1 MSTGGTREGNILLV
15 PSEGVVRGRLRK
27 NVGNHRDVVGVV
39 AANDRIGLDG
49 KRRVRVD
56 RNRVGEGHDGLTTSS
71 RLLDGNFIDVNRRIV
86 ADSMRGLGENSADSV
101 RNDFAVSVPCEDL
114 TTRNTTVNGSC
125 EGHRTTVAQSIGCGQ
140 IVGERNGRISIDGH
154 INRVARSLAE
164 RVELLSSEGVS
175 MSAFRRNNRVCQ
187 GGGTGN
193 QVAVVIPLVLHVR
206 SVPVV
211 QVGSQRDF
219 TTDANRVFGSDNVHD
234 GNGVNIDYGLSRSL
248 ATVFVHQGDAEV
260 VRIISVILGQRD
272 CVEMSTGSTRDHS
285 IVLKPSEGVV
295 RGRLRIDM
303 SNHRDVVSS
312 IATNDRICFDSK
324 RRIRVNNNRVGK
336 GHDGLTTVGRLL
348 DGHFIDIDSR
358 IVADSVRGLC
368 EDSADSVRNDFAVS
382 VPCEDLTTGNTTFNS
397 SREGHRT
404 TVAQSSGSRQIAG
417 DINGRIRIDNNQN
430 GVDVMTLGSGL
441 DNFNTNLRG
450 VCINSSISTGVST
463 RNIVTIR
470 SVSIEIGRLA
480 TRITNDKG
488 VDTVSDFIP
497 LINNVLSVRINQVGS
512 QSDFTALTNLSLSSR
527 DIHIR
532 NRKDIDEIFSRT
544 CCATGRNTFSLNFNN
559 ESVRLIAR
567 IPVFSIELVITKR
580 VSHVVSKHSAFI
592 PCVVQQTDISTNG
605 IGIGLQEDRV
615 GSANKLVTR
624 DHNGRVRIDGES
636 SGGGRCGNATGH
648 RCGNS
653 DRINI
658 LLRVV
663 VNSNR
668 RIIDGLCNSTRH
680 QDSISVPCINIVVR
694 SRSVS
699 IEISCNHDLSA
710 LANNGVRQGDRSDNR
725 IRMNSNCEELAGS
738 STMRIQLQCREL
750 VVVSSEFSRRHRV
763 GQVSSTIDRIVTLV
777 PLILH
782 VRGVPVVE
790 VSRQSNCTTN
800 ANIGVSSS
808 DVDDRNRVNINLSFS
823 NSLAT
828 IIVHQRDAE
837 VIRIVSVSLRK
848 DQSVEMHSS
857 STREGNIVLKPV
869 ECVRSGGSR
878 RNMSKQLDIVSTIT
892 ANNRI
897 GFDGNRR
904 IRVNDNSVNEGQ
916 DRNTTGVALRNRNF
930 VCVSGRITIDS
941 LREVNQCVTR
951 DILNQFTISEPGE
964 NLSASNT
971 TLDGS
976 NNLDGLAFANLMV
989 SRNVGGNNHN
999 RIIDHTNGNRVAVTT
1014 VVHIVLAGLQQV
1026 RDFNNVV
1033 SGRVHLEGLI
1043 RKSTTRQQ
1051 IDRGNMVSIPL
1062 VGKHRIIVIVDTS
1075 LQLDFTTVTNHSVG
1089 SQNVHNRSIVNFNHK
1104 RITERRATIT
1114 IGHLDQIGVR
1124 IQVSRLN
1131 VLSQQVTID
1140 GRADDLLTVTIERV
1154 GSIGI
1159 NCTVNVCEESQVD
1172 VFHTSETDVMHTI
1185 QHNHRVTSHMNSVG
1199 RDRNC
1204 GATGNIGVN
1213 VCGVD
1218 IVNGIVIQ
1226 SPNLLGET
1234 ISMSVR
1240 HNVAVLS
1247 PNVGQVRIDS
1257 VILVKIS
1264 GNRDLGTLANLVSFV
1279 HAIDSNHGVDGGRI
1293 EGVGNSAT
1301 CSRATR
1307 GGLGYLNSN
1316 HSVVSRDR
1324 SCENT
1329 LGTIS
1334 NSNIV
1339 DIPLIG

>member
-1 MSTGGTREGNILLV
+1 MCASSTREGDILLI
-15 PSEGVVRGRLRK
+15 PSEGVGRGRLRK
-27 NVGNHRDVVGVV
+27 NVGMHRDVVGTI
-39 AANDRIGLDG
+39 ATDDRIGLDRE
-49 KRRVRVD
+49 RRVRVD
-56 RNRVGEGHDGLTTSS
+56 RNRVGEGHDGLATGS
-71 RLLDGNFIDVNRRIV
+71 RLLHGNFIDVNRRIV
-86 ADSMRGLGENSADSV
+86 ADSVDSLGEDCADSV
-101 RNDFAVSVPCEDL
+101 RNDFAISVPCEDL
-114 TTRNTTVNGSC
+114 TTGDATSNSSR
-125 EGHRTTVAQSIGCGQ
+125 EGHRTTVAQSLAGGQ
-140 IVGERNGRISIDGH
+140 IVGNGDSRISIDSDIH
-154 INRVARSLAE
+154 RVARSLAE
-164 RVELLSSEGVS
+164 GVELFSGEGVS
-175 MSAFRRNNRVCQ
+175 MSGSNRNNSVGQ
-187 GGGTGN
+187 TGGTGN
-193 QVAVVIPLVLHVR
+193 QVAIVVPLVLHVR

-211 QVGSQRDF
+211 QIGSQGDF
-219 TTDANRVFGSDNVHD
+219 TTNADFSLSSGNVH
-234 GNGVNIDYGLSRSL
+234 NRNSVNIDDCLSSSL
-248 ATVFVHQGDAEV
+248 ATVLVHQRDAEIIRIV
-260 VRIISVILGQRD
+260 SVRSRQDDRVT
-272 CVEMSTGSTRDHS
+272 MSTGSTGEDS
-285 IVLKPSEGVV
+285 IVFKPSEGVV
-295 RGRLRIDM
+295 RGRLRIDV
-303 SNHRDVVSS
+303 SNHRDVVGS
-312 IATNDRICFDSK
+312 ITANDRIGLNSK
-324 RRIRVNNNRVGK
+324 RRVRVNRNRVGE
-336 GHDGLTTVGRLL
+336 GHDGLTAISRLL
-348 DGHFIDIDSR
+348 HRNFIDINRR
-358 IVADSVRGLC
+358 IIADSVRGLR
-368 EDSADSVRNDFAVS
+368 EDCTDSVRNNFAVS
-382 VPCEDLTTGNTTFNS
+382 VPGEDLTTRNTTLDS
-397 SREGHRT
+397 SFEGYGT
-404 TVAQSSGSRQIAG
+404 TVTQSLAG
-417 DINGRIRIDNNQN
+417 GQVVGDCQNRIRVDNDQD
-430 GVDVMTLGSGL
+430 GIDVMTLGSGL
-441 DNFNTNLRG
+441 DNFNTNFRG
-450 VCINSSISTGVST
+450 VGVNSSISTGVST
-463 RNIVTIR
+463 RDIITIR
-470 SVSIEIGRLA
+470 SVSIEIGRLTA
-480 TRITNDKG
+480 RITNDEG
-488 VDTVSDFIP
+488 VDTVSDLIP
-497 LINNVLSVRINQVGS
+497 LIDNVLSVRINQVGS
-512 QSDFTALTNLSLSSR
+512 QSDFTARANLGFSSR

-532 NRKDIDEIFSRT
+532 NRKDVDEIFSRT

-559 ESVRLIAR
+559 ESVRLVAR

-592 PCVVQQTDISTNG
+592 PCVVQQTNISTNG

-624 DHNGRVRIDGES
+624 DHNSRVRIDGES

-699 IEISCNHDLSA
+699 IEISCNHDLST

-848 DQSVEMHSS
+848 DQSVEMHSG
-857 STREGNIVLKPV
+857 STSEGNIVLKPV

-904 IRVNDNSVNEGQ
+904 IRVNDDSVNEGQ
-916 DRNTTGVALRNRNF
+916 DRNTTGVTLRNRNF

-976 NNLDGLAFANLMV
+976 NNLDGLAFANLMI

-999 RIIDHTNGNRVAVTT
+999 RIIDHTNGNRVAVAT